1 MDTKS
6 IRQSVGNGNNEYHRF
21 GWSLPEAWGTWSDE
35 RHARLILPLP
45 ANGDPK
51 ILYLDIQVIFSKG
64 DQVIDIYQKNLTK
77 GAFFTGTFLEKLVI
91 PKPFG
96 KNLLHTKIAIAIT
109 PKMIE
114 DRVANLEFQFLN
126 PVTPKDIDMGED
138 MRMLSIGLIS
148 AVFE

>member
-1 MDTKS
+1 M
-6 IRQSVGNGNNEYHRF
+6 
-21 GWSLPEAWGTWSDE
+21 
-35 RHARLILPLP
+35 
-45 ANGDPK
+45 
-51 ILYLDIQVIFSKG
+51 
-64 DQVIDIYQKNLTK
+64 
-77 GAFFTGTFLEKLVI
+77 
-91 PKPFG
+91 
-96 KNLLHTKIAIAIT
+96 LHTKIAIAIT